1 MGFGVL
7 SHSRAV
13 GFAFRL
19 LFIDAGGRREA
30 LARCSETRDV
40 VTTGAGD
47 RAPRSATS
55 LPPGAQAPRCR
66 RRGPVVAV
74 HTPRA
79 AFQQRSAGLGG
90 NHRFYRERN
99 EKPSL
104 RPGENVT
111 SSVHRGCTRR
121 TPPWETARAKGAQGL
136 GCSARRPAHP
146 GALGGWGLGLS
157 PQPRTHYVTS
167 QGLVFLK
174 LGKRWHPPH
183 KGVVRAGRAHPFS
196 ALGPER
202 VVSPG

>member
-1 MGFGVL
+1 MNSPGSHSGVTTSWLHGLVETRVGFGVL

-13 GFAFRL
+13 GFAFR

-30 LARCSETRDV
+30 LARCSETSDV

-90 NHRFYRERN
+90 NHRFYHEWN
-99 EKPSL
+99 EKASL
-104 RPGENVT
+104 CPGENVT
-111 SSVHRGCTRR
+111 SSIEVAHGERR
-121 TPPWETARAKGAQGL
+121 PGKRL
-136 GCSARRPAHP
+136 GRRARRAW
-146 GALGGWGLGLS
+146 GARRADRLIRARSVAGGSAS
-157 PQPRTHYVTS
+157 PHSLARIM
-167 QGLVFLK
+167 
-174 LGKRWHPPH
+174 
-183 KGVVRAGRAHPFS
+183 
-196 ALGPER
+196 
-202 VVSPG
+202 

>member
-79 AFQQRSAGLGG
+79 AFQQRSTGLGG
-90 NHRFYRERN
+90 NHHFYREWN
-99 EKPSL
+99 EKASL
-104 RPGENVT
+104 CLGENVT
-111 SSVHRGCTRR
+111 SSIEVAHGERR
-121 TPPWETARAKGAQGL
+121 PGKRL
-136 GCSARRPAHP
+136 GRRARRAW
-146 GALGGWGLGLS
+146 GA
-157 PQPRTHYVTS
+157 R
-167 QGLVFLK
+167 
-174 LGKRWHPPH
+174 
-183 KGVVRAGRAHPFS
+183 RADRLIRAHS
-196 ALGPER
+196 AAGGSA
-202 VVSPG
+202 SPHSLARIM

>member
-7 SHSRAV
+7 SHSRAIR
-13 GFAFRL
+13 FAFR
-19 LFIDAGGRREA
+19 LFIDAGRRREA

-99 EKPSL
+99 EKASL
-104 RPGENVT
+104 CPGENVT
-111 SSVHRGCTRR
+111 SSIEVAHGERR
-121 TPPWETARAKGAQGL
+121 PGKRL
-136 GCSARRPAHP
+136 GRRARRAW
-146 GALGGWGLGLS
+146 GARCADRLIRARSAAGGSAS
-157 PQPRTHYVTS
+157 PHSLTRIM
-167 QGLVFLK
+167 
-174 LGKRWHPPH
+174 
-183 KGVVRAGRAHPFS
+183 
-196 ALGPER
+196 
-202 VVSPG
+202 